1 MAEEEKK
8 RFLDGNEME
17 LGEKQGKTF
26 SHAPQPS
33 VPRYNPPSSN
43 WQNNPI
49 LPVIS
54 YCGSSILMTV
64 ANKYILS
71 FPDYNLNFLLLA
83 VQVRQFRSTLQAP
96 SADWCSLG
104 NRLRCRNPVLQN
116 CGHHH
121 IPRL

>member
-8 RFLDGNEME
+8 RFLEGNEME
-17 LGEKQGKTF
+17 LGEKQGRTF
-26 SHAPQPS
+26 GSPPPLS
-33 VPRYNPPSSN
+33 GPRYTPPSQN

-54 YCGSSILMTV
+54 YCASSILMTV

-83 VQVRQFRSTLQAP
+83 VQVCLPTFHTLSPANP
-96 SADWCSLG
+96 GSVNCLCCG
-104 NRLRCRNPVLQN
+104 NPILQN
-116 CGHHH
+116 RRHHH
-121 IPRL
+121 LP